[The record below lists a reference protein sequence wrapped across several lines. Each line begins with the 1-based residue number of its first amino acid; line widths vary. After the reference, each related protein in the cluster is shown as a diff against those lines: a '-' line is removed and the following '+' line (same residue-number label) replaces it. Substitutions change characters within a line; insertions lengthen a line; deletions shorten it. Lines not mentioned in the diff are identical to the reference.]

1 MKSISRL
8 VPIFLLVS
16 LTFGAFSQD
25 KDVQVF
31 HEVLKDQSIKILAK
45 NNTSLPQSVNVE
57 GKIKGMISS
66 VPMPVLSLLPP
77 METKE
82 ITILTPEAGK
92 SYSYNYKFT
101 YIMGD
106 VSATHNDDFVY
117 RLPYK
122 KGEKHL
128 VGQTYYESPTHM
140 DKNAVDFN
148 MDEGN
153 EICAIRDGVVLQ
165 IIDKFN
171 KGCPDFSCAEF
182 NNFVQVLHDD
192 GSIGDYS
199 HIMKNG
205 SLVKPRQQI
214 KAGQVI
220 AKSGS
225 TGWASGPHLHLEIYV
240 MRFSGQES
248 IKAVYQLD
256 KNTVGIPQSNKIYEQ
271 ELEDLP

>member
-1 MKSISRL
+1 MRSISRL
-8 VPIFLLVS
+8 VPILLLAS
-16 LTFGAFSQD
+16 FGAFSQD
-25 KDVQVF
+25 KDVEVF
-31 HEVLKDQSIKILAK
+31 HEVLNDQSIQILAR
-45 NNTSLPQSVNVE
+45 NNTPLPQSVNVE
-57 GKIKGMISS
+57 GKIKGMTSS
-66 VPMPVLSLLPP
+66 EPMPVLTLLQPKQ
-77 METKE
+77 TKK
-82 ITILTPEAGK
+82 ITILTPEEGK

-128 VGQTYYESPTHM
+128 VGQTYNESPTHM
-140 DKNAVDFN
+140 NKNAVDFN

-153 EICAIRDGVVLQ
+153 DVCAVRDGVVLQ
-165 IIDKFN
+165 IVDKFD
-171 KGCPDFSCAEF
+171 KGCPDESCSEY

-199 HIMKNG
+199 HIMKKG
-205 SLVKPRQQI
+205 SLVNLGQKI

-220 AKSGS
+220 AKSGA
-225 TGWASGPHLHLEIYV
+225 TGWASGPHLHLEIFV
-240 MRFSGQES
+240 MRFSGQDA

-256 KNTVGIPQSNKIYEQ
+256 KNTVGIPQSNKVYEQ
-271 ELEDLP
+271 ELDELP